1 MKTHEQNKNNKQMEI
16 ERSDWFIKWILLRV
30 AFDWLLKRTLDQKT
44 SCPRNFLKLVDTTGI
59 LTSYCK
65 TVGQLNKAFSTLGF
79 SLAAKKRVYVLI
91 FSSVG

>member
-16 ERSDWFIKWILLRV
+16 EQFDWFIKSILLCV

-44 SCPRNFLKLVDTTGI
+44 SCPGNFLKSVDTI
-59 LTSYCK
+59 LMSYFK

-79 SLAAKKRVYVLI
+79 SLAGKKRVPVLI
-91 FSSVG
+91 FSSVA

>member
-44 SCPRNFLKLVDTTGI
+44 SCPRNFLKLVDTI

-79 SLAAKKRVYVLI
+79 SLAGKKRVHVLI
-91 FSSVG
+91 FLSVG